1 VIKVIGEGKIADER
15 KKKAKKEEGHEI
27 FKRVAS

>member
-15 KKKAKKEEGHEI
+15 KKKAKKEEGQYLKE
-27 FKRVAS
+27 

>member
-15 KKKAKKEEGHEI
+15 KKKAKKEEGQQYLKE
-27 FKRVAS
+27 